1 MTFHLR
7 LRCAAT
13 IHAVLMMMLSLGRGD
28 RLVQLQVDLAP
39 LALTLLLEQASILA
53 TLLISDCSHDLLLQA
68 QVLGQLREAD

>member
-1 MTFHLR
+1 MM
-7 LRCAAT
+7 
-13 IHAVLMMMLSLGRGD
+13 VLMMLSLGRGN

-39 LALTLLLEQASILA
+39 LTLTLLLEQASVLV